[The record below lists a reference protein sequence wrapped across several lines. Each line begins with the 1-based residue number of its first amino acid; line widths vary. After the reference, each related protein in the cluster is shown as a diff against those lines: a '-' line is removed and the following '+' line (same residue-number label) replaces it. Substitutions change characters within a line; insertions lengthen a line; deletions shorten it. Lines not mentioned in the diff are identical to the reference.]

1 MRPQGPTTPFA
12 LRGSRV
18 ALAGAL
24 ALATM
29 AAPVRAQ
36 TPKPAAPRPAAA
48 APAARP
54 EADDL
59 RLSFIAGEQ
68 VDRLNPGMAA
78 SDNPVSTGSITV
90 GGEFDFRVAEL
101 PVNKKGPNPALSLS
115 GRMLLSERSL
125 AQSVPIAGDT
135 TGRDTLEIIPAART
149 IELAGAMRMEYPVY
163 VRRGEAVTYA
173 YLKAEVAT
181 VFARDT
187 RTAALDV
194 RTYALGFE
202 RANGI
207 FAGSFVDFG
216 YGRDA
221 AFGAVYG
228 AKRYKVHVLITGAI
242 SPAATGRRGNLSA
255 FADLDV
261 STDNKGG
268 PEGVRAL
275 VGLRLDSDGLLRG
288 VSGLIG
294 GLLGT

>member
-1 MRPQGPTTPFA
+1 MRPQGPSTPFA
-12 LRGSRV
+12 LRGLRV

-29 AAPVRAQ
+29 AAAARAADA
-36 TPKPAAPRPAAA
+36 PKPAAA
-48 APAARP
+48 APAAAP
-54 EADDL
+54 KSEPDDL
-59 RLSFIAGEQ
+59 RLAFLVGEQ
-68 VDRLNPGMAA
+68 IDRLNPGTAS
-78 SDNPVSTGSITV
+78 SDNPVATGSITL
-90 GGEFDFRVAEL
+90 GAEFDFRVAVL
-101 PVNKKGPNPALSLS
+101 PVSKKGPNPALSIS
-115 GRMLLSERSL
+115 GRMVASDRALG
-125 AQSVPIAGDT
+125 QSVPIPGDT
-135 TGRDTLEIIPAART
+135 TGRDTLQVIPAAST
-149 IELAGAMRMEYPVY
+149 LEMAGAMRLAYPVY

-202 RANGI
+202 RANGN

-221 AFGAVYG
+221 AFGDVYG
-228 AKRYKVHVLITGAI
+228 AKRYKVHVLIMGAI
-242 SPAATGRRGNLSA
+242 SPATSGRRGNLAA
-255 FADLDV
+255 FADFDV
-261 STDNKGG
+261 STDNQGG
-268 PEGVRAL
+268 PEGVRAM